1 MIGRVHNI
9 RMAGKALF
17 MDLHSGE
24 QLYFNINDTKDF
36 ATAKESVARGDVVEL
51 LEFEHFITRTGH
63 PSIKVLEFR
72 VIQRCET
79 HIPLV
84 TSKEGEDHYGLGVDI
99 TRRRRVLTWVAEPKR
114 LAWIRERSLMI
125 DGMRDILR
133 SSGSIE
139 VNTPVLQQQYGGAAA
154 DPFVTHHNALDKDL
168 FLRISPELYLKRM
181 VIAGIPFVHEFATCF
196 RNEGIDRTHNPE
208 FTLLEVY
215 RAGETHEWGIDFA
228 ESMVRSA
235 LDLGA
240 EEKFARVSFWGEIG
254 DLDVDTAGLELSEA
268 IRLFEEK
275 VEPSLVER
283 HGRFVFVTG
292 HPIEM
297 SPLAFSSDGVVA
309 DRFEIYV
316 DGMEVANG
324 YSEQNDWRRQRA
336 AMEAMGN
343 VDVDY
348 IEDMKIGLP
357 RTCGIG
363 FGVDRLAMLRL
374 GLDDIKDVIA
384 FPAY

>member
-9 RMAGKALF
+9 RIAGKALF
-17 MDLHSGE
+17 MDLHGGE
-24 QLYFNINDTKDF
+24 QLYFSLNDTLDF
-36 ATAKESVARGDVVEL
+36 AVAKESVSRGDIIEL
-51 LEFEHFITRTGH
+51 HEFERFVTRTGH
-63 PSIKVLEFR
+63 LSIR
-72 VIQRCET
+72 VMRFEIIKRCEAP
-79 HIPLV
+79 IPLV
-84 TSKEGEDHYGLGVDI
+84 TSTNGEEYNALGTDI
-99 TRRRRVLTWVAEPKR
+99 VRRKRALTWVAEPKR
-114 LAWIRERSLMI
+114 LAWIRERSVMVEE
-125 DGMRDILR
+125 MRGVLR
-133 SSGSIE
+133 AQGSVE
-139 VNTPVLQQQYGGAAA
+139 VNTPVLQPQYGGAAA

-181 VIAGIPFVHEFATCF
+181 IIAGLPFVHEFAACF

-215 RAGETHEWGIDFA
+215 RAGETHEWGMVFA
-228 ESMVRSA
+228 ESIVRSA
-235 LDLGA
+235 LGLSA
-240 EEKFARVSFWGEIG
+240 EEKFVRVSIWEEFAALG
-254 DLDVDTAGLELSEA
+254 VDTAEWEVDEVMA
-268 IRLFEEK
+268 QFEK
-275 VEPSLVER
+275 IVEPQLTQR

-292 HPIEM
+292 HPIEA
-297 SPLAFSSDGVVA
+297 SPLAYSSDGVSA
-309 DRFEIYV
+309 DRFELYV

-324 YSEQNDWRRQRA
+324 YSEQNDWRKQQA

-343 VDVDY
+343 VDEDY

-374 GLDDIKDVIA
+374 DLDDIKDVIA

>member
-1 MIGRVHNI
+1 MGDRFRGVHRAVRIG
-9 RMAGKALF
+9 L
-17 MDLHSGE
+17 SE
-24 QLYFNINDTKDF
+24 
-36 ATAKESVARGDVVEL
+36 
-51 LEFEHFITRTGH
+51 
-63 PSIKVLEFR
+63 
-72 VIQRCET
+72 
-79 HIPLV
+79 
-84 TSKEGEDHYGLGVDI
+84 
-99 TRRRRVLTWVAEPKR
+99 
-114 LAWIRERSLMI
+114 
-125 DGMRDILR
+125 
-133 SSGSIE
+133 
-139 VNTPVLQQQYGGAAA
+139 
-154 DPFVTHHNALDKDL
+154 
-168 FLRISPELYLKRM
+168 
-181 VIAGIPFVHEFATCF
+181 
-196 RNEGIDRTHNPE
+196 
-208 FTLLEVY
+208 
-215 RAGETHEWGIDFA
+215 
-228 ESMVRSA
+228 
-235 LDLGA
+235 
-240 EEKFARVSFWGEIG
+240 EEKFARTSFWGEIY
-254 DLDVDTAGLELSEA
+254 DLDVDTDALELSEV

-297 SPLAFSSDGVVA
+297 SPLAYSSDGVVA
-309 DRFEIYV
+309 DRFELYV

-324 YSEQNDWRRQRA
+324 YSEQNDWRKQQA